1 VIDSWRG
8 VRPVI
13 HYSVSREDCLVD
25 FPTDVKPDMTTLL
38 ETGYKKAKLR
48 AHSDYMWNSA
58 VNDWALEF
66 NDYADIMVESK
77 CKNLA
82 SIALYKYSM
91 EKNNELSKQDVRQKV
106 AGPDP
111 III

>member
-1 VIDSWRG
+1 

-13 HYSVSREDCLVD
+13 HYSYSRDEHLPAD
-25 FPTDVKPDMTTLL
+25 FAHDTLPNMDMLL
-38 ETGYKKAKLR
+38 EAGHKKQKLR
-48 AHSDYMWNSA
+48 AHSDWYPNRIA
-58 VNDWALEF
+58 NDWALSF
-66 NDYADIMVESK
+66 LDYADIMCESK

-91 EKNNELSKQDVRQKV
+91 ERKHNELPKQNVRQIKTT